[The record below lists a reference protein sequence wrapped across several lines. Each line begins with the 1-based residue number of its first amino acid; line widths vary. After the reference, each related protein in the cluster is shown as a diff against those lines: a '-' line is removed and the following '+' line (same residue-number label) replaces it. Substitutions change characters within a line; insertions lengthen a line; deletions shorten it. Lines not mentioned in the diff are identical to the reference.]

1 MWKCVKCNE
10 QLEDTFNVCW
20 CCGTSKDGVEDPEFT
35 REEGWDQPVAVD
47 VREADAKPTSALPP
61 PLVVS
66 TCPKCGENRF
76 VGRLD
81 VMDRDGEWGTK
92 SLTALLHR
100 KPQNMVLRQT
110 LQIAI
115 EASICGSCGY
125 TELYAKDPAAVWD
138 GYELADRRYRANS

>member
-20 CCGTSKDGVEDPEFT
+20 SCGTSKDGVEDPEFT

-66 TCPKCGENRF
+66 TCPKCGEKQIR
-76 VGRLD
+76 REIR
-81 VMDRDGEWGTK
+81 RDGSGWRMGDK
-92 SLTALLHR
+92 ILDC
-100 KPQNMVLRQT
+100 V
-110 LQIAI
+110 
-115 EASICGSCGY
+115 ASSQA
-125 TELYAKDPAAVWD
+125 TEHGPKADPSD
-138 GYELADRRYRANS
+138 CH